1 VASQTNNTPHLHVAI
16 IGSGPAGFYTAQ
28 ALFRARPDIQID
40 LYERLPSP
48 FGLVRSGVA
57 PDHQKLKRPIQLYEQ
72 IASHTNFNLIANVT
86 VGVDLPIAALSQH
99 YHAVV
104 LAKGTE
110 SGRLMNIPG
119 EHLSGCHSATAFV
132 GWYNGHPD
140 FRDHVFDLSHENA
153 IIVGQGNVA
162 IDVCRIL
169 TKTVDELRHTD
180 IAEHALDALAES
192 RIRQVYLVGR
202 RGPVQAKFTYQE
214 LKELTELSACIL
226 QTSAEELILNPAS
239 EAELAKRDSATRGR
253 VRNYETLTKFAIES
267 LSTKPRRC
275 TLRFLLSPIKLM
287 GNQQLQQVMFERNHL
302 TGPVSQQTALG
313 TGEYETIDCGLLLS
327 SIGYHGTPMTGVP
340 FDSAQGIIPN
350 QQGRVLDH
358 DNPVPGLYAV
368 GWVKRGPTGLIGTNK
383 ADAKETVTALL
394 SDLSNHTQSARAG
407 LAGILPLLKQQSI
420 KVVHFSDWQ
429 KIDQIEIERGLVK
442 AKPREKFTRVADM
455 LSVVATESN
464 NP

>member
-1 VASQTNNTPHLHVAI
+1 
-16 IGSGPAGFYTAQ
+16 
-28 ALFRARPDIQID
+28 
-40 LYERLPSP
+40 
-48 FGLVRSGVA
+48 
-57 PDHQKLKRPIQLYEQ
+57 
-72 IASHTNFNLIANVT
+72 
-86 VGVDLPIAALSQH
+86 
-99 YHAVV
+99 
-104 LAKGTE
+104 
-110 SGRLMNIPG
+110 MNIPG

-140 FRDHVFDLSHENA
+140 FCDHVFDLSHENA

-214 LKELTELSACIL
+214 LKELTELSACAL
-226 QTSAEELILNPAS
+226 ETPAEELILNPAS
-239 EAELAKRDSATRGR
+239 EAELDKRDSATRGR

-267 LSTKPRRC
+267 PSTKPRRC

-287 GNQQLQQVMFERNHL
+287 GDQQLQQVMFERNYL

-327 SIGYHGTPMTGVP
+327 SIGYQGTPMRGVP

-350 QQGRVLDH
+350 HQGRVLDN

-383 ADAKETVTALL
+383 ADARETVTALL
-394 SDLSNHTQSARAG
+394 SDLSKITQSTRAG
-407 LAGILPLLKQQSI
+407 LAGILPLLKQRSI

-455 LSVVATESN
+455 LSVVAAESN